1 MHICYE
7 PYLISHFF
15 LQFSQNIV
23 KFKTSS
29 KKEQELSLE
38 EVVKVVDYWFNSR
51 KETTTEKL
59 GNLIKKF
66 EPVTDAEAN
75 VGYFT
80 QAAWANSHKMGKC

>member
-1 MHICYE
+1 MSLYV
-7 PYLISHFF
+7 
-15 LQFSQNIV
+15 QFSQNVV
-23 KFKTSS
+23 KFRTSS

-38 EVVKVVDYWFNSR
+38 EVVKVVDFWFNSH
-51 KETTTEKL
+51 KETNTENL

-80 QAAWANSHKMGKC
+80 QAAISYKMGK